1 MNKNTEQISAALLE
15 RLKLFF
21 TKNWGLKVISLLFA
35 ILLWGYV
42 MMETNPSRTKTVTE
56 IPVSFSGESELLDKG
71 LVVRG
76 DHEDILKSVTARV
89 SVELTK
95 YTGLDASD
103 INATVSLRS
112 VSKAD
117 TYKLKVNATTSQGTV
132 LSVSPSEIVI
142 EVDHLATRVVP
153 IEVEYSGALPHGY
166 WQGQPALGASTISVS
181 GPAEDVSK
189 VSKAICDIN
198 LAGRRTSY
206 NESVLLRY
214 IDGDSNEVD
223 RALFLNTL
231 PSVVVKMDILPTALI
246 PINVEDAIMG
256 TQALAVNYEVYD
268 IISTPPAVRAAG
280 PEKVLS
286 ELQAS
291 GINIENIDVSGK
303 NSSVQQDITITVPE
317 GITLL
322 DDPNINVYVDI
333 REKQETVE
341 FTDLEINVRGLGNK
355 LTAEL
360 SEKMCTASV
369 TGRVTL
375 MKLLERGDVKVYA
388 DLTGLGAG
396 THTAQLK
403 LSFPRE
409 DMQTEFEWTL
419 SIPEVTVTIK
429 E

>member
-1 MNKNTEQISAALLE
+1 MNNNKEISAALLD

-42 MMETNPSRTKTVTE
+42 MMETNPSRTKTVTD
-56 IPVSFSGESELLDKG
+56 IPVSFSGESDLLDKG

-76 DHEDILKSVTARV
+76 DHAEILKSVTARV

-103 INATVSLRS
+103 INATVSLRT

-117 TYKLKVNATTSQGTV
+117 TYKLKINAATSQGTV

-142 EVDHLATRVVP
+142 EVDELATRVVP
-153 IEVEYSGALPHGY
+153 IEVEYSGTLPEGY
-166 WQGQPALGASTISVS
+166 WQGQPSLGASTISVS

-189 VSKAICDIN
+189 VSKAICDIDLTN
-198 LAGRRTSY
+198 RKTSF

-214 IDGDSNEVD
+214 IDGEGNEVD

-246 PINVEDAIMG
+246 PINVEEAVLG
-256 TQALAVNYEVYD
+256 VQALPVNYEVYD
-268 IISTPPAVRAAG
+268 IISTPPAVRVAG
-280 PEKVLS
+280 PEKLLN
-286 ELQAS
+286 ELK
-291 GINIENIDVSGK
+291 GINIESIDVSGK
-303 NSSVQQDITITVPE
+303 NSSVQQDITITIPE
-317 GITLL
+317 GLILL
-322 DDPNINVYVDI
+322 DEPNISIYVDI

-341 FTDLEINVRGLGNK
+341 FTELEIGVKGLDNS

-360 SEKMCTASV
+360 SDAVCGASV

-375 MKLLERGDVKVYA
+375 MKLLERGDVEVYA

-419 SIPEVTVTIK
+419 SIPQVTVTIK